1 MLWIAFLVP
10 AGVLDTSPVLF
21 HFTHGEHVKGGI
33 RRPEDRIAHRADH
46 PRQHPV
52 HVPVAHQQ
60 RVREEEIGVVRR
72 VASSSTADVRDL
84 PRAVFCIVG
93 AEDADGTSR
102 GEQPRTHL
110 VNLITRHLAQQFV
123 RDGHASRLRIG
134 ENTRRYTVRRGV
146 VELELVHALDPGFD
160 QSLRRGL
167 PYGRYPAKI
176 PHRPRLVNLTHDRAH
191 RRPGDHGRAVALIT
205 AALSRRRRRG
215 KRGVTGGEAE
225 ASVESRRCRPHLP
238 APHVRQ
244 HASTLRARPQR
255 LELVARAGDDHLSEL
270 RARRL
275 GEVRHDAARVR
286 DPCIVFRTQLGRER
300 PQHGRDDGVVQL
312 LLVQCSSPRAELGL
326 SSHAA
331 ALQLESRHR
340 SHQRD
345 EVFVQ
350 RRVFVEVALKDPLE
364 FGRRRAHAA
373 AVLEMVRRGVRG
385 RGIDQ

>member
-1 MLWIAFLVP
+1 MLPVRGAINPVEFIVAVVVALEPVLWIAFLVP

-84 PRAVFCIVG
+84 PRAVFSIVG
-93 AEDADGTSR
+93 AEDADGTRR

-191 RRPGDHGRAVALIT
+191 RPTRRPRPCRRSHHRRAVPSSAPGE
-205 AALSRRRRRG
+205 ARGDRRRRRSL
-215 KRGVTGGEAE
+215 RRIPPAPTSPSRSSR
-225 ASVESRRCRPHLP
+225 ASTRPHPPRPP
-238 APHVRQ
+238 AAP
-244 HASTLRARPQR
+244 
-255 LELVARAGDDHLSEL
+255 RAG
-270 RARRL
+270 
-275 GEVRHDAARVR
+275 
-286 DPCIVFRTQLGRER
+286 RTCR
-300 PQHGRDDGVVQL
+300 
-312 LLVQCSSPRAELGL
+312 
-326 SSHAA
+326 
-331 ALQLESRHR
+331 
-340 SHQRD
+340 
-345 EVFVQ
+345 
-350 RRVFVEVALKDPLE
+350 
-364 FGRRRAHAA
+364 
-373 AVLEMVRRGVRG
+373 
-385 RGIDQ
+385 